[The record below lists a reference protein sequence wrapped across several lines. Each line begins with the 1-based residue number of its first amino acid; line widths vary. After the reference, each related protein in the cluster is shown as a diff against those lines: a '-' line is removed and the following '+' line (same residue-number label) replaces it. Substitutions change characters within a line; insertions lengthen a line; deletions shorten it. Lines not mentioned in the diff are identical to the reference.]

1 LKALKANLIKKR
13 NDKAFGAIRKK
24 KELWESIRDLD
35 EIAEGRSLA
44 EEERMRKEDMSK
56 ELET

>member
-13 NDKAFGAIRKK
+13 NDEAFGAIRKK